1 MAFTVE
7 DEDKLFE
14 DFLTPGV
21 EEEIRQESKLWDQVD
36 FSDDLEM
43 GGYTFRQKVRIKTS
57 QAARAS
63 NVDDYPSAQ
72 ESTPAEVLGYLKRSM
87 MFALE
92 FSGFALETA
101 LKKGTGGAMMAP
113 FQFEESGIM
122 ITVRDDLSR
131 QLMWDGSGRLCQ
143 AKGAGSTSPT
153 LIVDSPYMKKQ
164 PTKFL
169 KEDRVIDAYDP
180 ADDSHDINSIAISTV
195 DSETQVTL
203 ESNQT
208 WADDCWIYNED
219 VWRKTEAAGKGEMMG
234 LLGICSDAD
243 PPTGALQGL
252 DVSTYPMWK
261 AWVWGNGGTPRP
273 LSEDLLILA
282 VQKAKKWGNIE
293 NMFMLITEKIERVW
307 ISYLRTYKEIDTNIL
322 WGGWHA
328 VPFYYGGKQIPMVP
342 DEYIPDGKILGGD
355 KTKLTIYVTQKGKSV
370 TWEKGLYGGGRLR
383 QLEGKN
389 RYAAYGHIFAN
400 MGVSVRKAFFRIDDI
415 QEPDV

>member
-1 MAFTVE
+1 MAFTIE
-7 DEDKLFE
+7 DEEKLFE

-21 EEEIRQESKLWDQVD
+21 TEEIRQESKLWSEVD

-43 GGYTFRQKVRIKTS
+43 GGYTFRQKVRTKTS

-63 NVDDYPSAQ
+63 NSDNYPAAQ

-87 MFALE
+87 MFSLE
-92 FSGFALETA
+92 FSGFALDTA
-101 LKKGTGGAMMAP
+101 MKKGAGGAAMAP

-122 ITVRDDLSR
+122 ITVKDDLAR

-143 AKGAGSTSPT
+143 AKGQGSTTAT
-153 LIVDSPYMKKQ
+153 LIVDSPYLKKQ

-180 ADDSHDINSIAISTV
+180 ADDSHDIDSIAV
-195 DSETQVTL
+195 DSVDSDTQVTL
-203 ESNQT
+203 ASNQS

-219 VWRKTEAAGKGEMMG
+219 VWQKTEAPGKGEMMG
-234 LLGICSDAD
+234 LLGIADDAD

-261 AWVWGNGGTPRP
+261 AWVWDNGGTPRP
-273 LSEDLLILA
+273 LSDDLLILA
-282 VQKAKKWGNIE
+282 VQKAKKWGDIS

-307 ISYLRTYKEIDTNIL
+307 IQHLKSYNVQNTNIL
-322 WGGWHA
+322 WGGFHA
-328 VPFYYGGKQIPMVP
+328 VPFYYAGKQLPMVP
-342 DEYIPDGKILGGD
+342 DEYVPDGMIIGGD
-355 KTKLTIYVTQKGKSV
+355 KKKLTIYVTQKGKEV

-400 MGVSVRKAFFRIDDI
+400 MGVSVRKAFFRIEDI